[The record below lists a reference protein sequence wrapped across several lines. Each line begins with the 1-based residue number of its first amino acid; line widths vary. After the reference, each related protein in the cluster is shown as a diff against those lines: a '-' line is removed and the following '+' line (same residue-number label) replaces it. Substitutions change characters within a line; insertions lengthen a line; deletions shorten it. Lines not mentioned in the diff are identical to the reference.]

1 MTTTEKLAEAEAKLL
16 KLQAKVAK
24 LRLRKQNE
32 CDHVYLLTGSY
43 NDDDGYSRRVC
54 TQVNTYTCALCSHSY
69 KEKREFNA

>member
-1 MTTTEKLAEAEAKLL
+1 MTIDEKIAKAESKLL
-16 KLQAKVAK
+16 KIQAKLSQ
-24 LRLRKQNE
+24 LRLQKQNE
-32 CDHVYLLTGSY
+32 CDHVYLLTSSY